1 MNSSLYCD
9 LSPKAKA
16 MLSRLPDN
24 LRDAV
29 LLMAAVIS
37 RKDAENP
44 DKAPERLETA
54 ANGALIAWQ
63 PTNRRQQNETQRL
76 E

>member
-29 LLMAAVIS
+29 LLMAAIIS

-54 ANGALIAWQ
+54 ANGALICVA
-63 PTNRRQQNETQRL
+63 TNQQEAT

>member
-1 MNSSLYCD
+1 MRELSS
-9 LSPKAKA
+9 KAKA

-24 LRDAV
+24 LREAV
-29 LLMAAVIS
+29 MLMAQVI
-37 RKDAENP
+37 RRNAACVR

-54 ANGALIAWQ
+54 ANGALISVV
-63 PTNRRQQNETQRL
+63 TNQQETR